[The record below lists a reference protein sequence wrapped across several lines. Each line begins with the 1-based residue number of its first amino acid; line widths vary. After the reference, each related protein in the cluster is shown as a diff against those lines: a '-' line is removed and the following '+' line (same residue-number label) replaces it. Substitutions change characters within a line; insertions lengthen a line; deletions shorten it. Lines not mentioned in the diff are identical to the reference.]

1 MWMGVGLA
9 GAWVCYAFGNFLLYS
24 PKMSLV
30 HPEQVEISGNHYV
43 SRKSVLEMFA
53 ADRHRS
59 VLRIPLEARRREIE
73 SLPWVEHAV
82 VRRALPNKIEVD
94 IAERAPIAYLR
105 QGSDLSL
112 VDAHGV
118 ILDAPIR
125 SDFHFPVVTG
135 LTPAMSAD
143 DRERRMALF
152 AGFSQQVESARGG
165 AMDQVSE
172 VDVSD
177 VDDIRARIA
186 GLPDG
191 GGSAGVPLLVHFGDG
206 DFRAKY
212 LNLLDNVGKW
222 RAAAG
227 RLASVD
233 LRFDGEAIANP
244 DAGAPVQQRTRPT
257 QSAMSV
263 PAAHAKTKRA
273 ARKRVR

>member
-1 MWMGVGLA
+1 MGVGLA
-9 GAWVCYAFGNFLLYS
+9 GTWVCYAFGNFLLYS

-43 SRKSVLEMFA
+43 SRKSVLEIFA

-73 SLPWVEHAV
+73 SLPWVEQAV

-118 ILDAPIR
+118 ILDAPVR
-125 SDFHFPVVTG
+125 GDFHFPVVTG
-135 LTPAMSAD
+135 LTPEMSAD

-152 AGFSQQVESARGG
+152 AGFSQQVESARSG

-177 VDDIRARIA
+177 VDDLRARIA
-186 GLPDG
+186 GLQG
-191 GGSAGVPLLVHFGDG
+191 GGAASVPLLVHFGDS

-244 DAGAPVQQRTRPT
+244 DAGAAVHQRAAQT
-257 QSAMSV
+257 QSAMNV
-263 PAAHAKTKRA
+263 PAMRVYKKRA
-273 ARKRVR
+273 IRKHAR